1 MRIRIAVFALL
12 AGLAVALPSPSHAA
26 DKLKIGFIG
35 TFSGPAAALSQNLY
49 DGFMLGVDQVGGK
62 LGGLPTEISKNDVRF
77 KPDVAHQVAERLV
90 NSDHVNIVTGIV
102 FSNIMMAV
110 YNTVVDSHTIL
121 IGSNAGPSPIAGKE
135 CSPYFFSTSW
145 QNDQPHAAVGRF
157 VQEQGVK
164 RVFLIASNYRAG
176 QDALAGFKSQYK
188 GKIVGELYPALH
200 QQDYSAEI
208 AQIAASNANATYAFI
223 AGGPAASFVRQYNDA
238 GLMKTKPLYSAF
250 MIYQLTLPE
259 LGNLALGT
267 RSAAFWAPDLD
278 NPQSRAFVAAFR
290 KKYDY
295 TPSVYSAQAYDSARL
310 IDAAIRQIHGKIDDK
325 KAFIAAL
332 DKADFKSV
340 RGPFRYNTNH
350 FPIQN
355 FYGTE
360 IEKGKNGKPYV
371 HTVGIVLKDYA
382 DSYAH
387 LCPMK

>member
-1 MRIRIAVFALL
+1 MRFRFAALAL
-12 AGLAVALPSPSHAA
+12 MAGLALPAQGHAA

-35 TFSGPAAALSQNLY
+35 TFSGPAAELSQNLY
-49 DGFMLGVDQVGGK
+49 DGFMLGVDEAGGK
-62 LGGLPTEISKNDVRF
+62 LGGLPTEVSKNDVQF
-77 KPDVAHQVAERLV
+77 KPDVAHQVAQRLV
-90 NSDHVNIVTGIV
+90 KSDHVDIVTGIE

-145 QNDQPHAAVGRF
+145 QNDQPSAAAGQF
-157 VQEQGVK
+157 VQQQGAK
-164 RVFLIASNYRAG
+164 RVFLIASNYQAG
-176 QDALAGFKSQYK
+176 QDMLSGFKSKFK
-188 GKIVGELYPALH
+188 GQIVGEVYPSLH

-208 AQIAASNANATYAFI
+208 AQVAASKADATFAFI
-223 AGGPAASFVRQYNDA
+223 AGGAAPGFVRQYA
-238 GLMKTKPLYSAF
+238 ASGLMKTKPLYSVF
-250 MIYQLTLPE
+250 MIYQMTLPE
-259 LGNLALGT
+259 LGNVAIGS
-267 RSAAFWAPDLD
+267 RSAAFWAPDFD
-278 NPQSRAFVAAFR
+278 NPQSKAFVAAFQ
-290 KKYDY
+290 KKYHY

-310 IDAAIRQIHGKIDDK
+310 IDAAVRQIHGKIEDK

-340 RGPFRYNTNH
+340 RGPFRYNNNH

-360 IEKGKNGKPYV
+360 IKKGSDGKPYV
-371 HTVGIVLKDYA
+371 HTVGVTLKDYGDA
-382 DSYAH
+382 YAH